1 MKKTSPVAVVF
12 LSFMLVLS
20 SFAAMAD
27 AAPHVQFP
35 PSDAIQASKESVKE
49 LESFY
54 AKVEEALIK
63 KDVNALMAF
72 YADDYFHN
80 GITKDMIK
88 ALWTN
93 IFKNFDNLNSIHV
106 FSNVLVQEGE
116 AVVACTGTLLGIP
129 KDSKDRQYVT
139 VDRWINQSHWLSKK
153 ADSWQIVGGA
163 THWLTEMK
171 TKVRHGRPIEYQLEF
186 HPLF

>member
-1 MKKTSPVAVVF
+1 MKKTGTVAVVL
-12 LSFMLVLS
+12 LSFMLLLS
-20 SFAAMAD
+20 SFAATAD

-35 PSDAIQASKESVKE
+35 PSDAIEASKESVKE
-49 LESFY
+49 LETFY

-72 YADDYFHN
+72 YANDYFHN
-80 GITKDMIK
+80 GMTKDIIK

-106 FSNVLVQEGE
+106 FSSVLVQENE

-129 KDSKDRQYVT
+129 KDSKDKQYVA
-139 VDRWINQSHWLSKK
+139 VDRWINQSHWLSKRGG
-153 ADSWQIVGGA
+153 SWQIVGGA
-163 THWLTEMK
+163 THWLTE
-171 TKVRHGRPIEYQLEF
+171 TKVRTGRPVEYQLEF